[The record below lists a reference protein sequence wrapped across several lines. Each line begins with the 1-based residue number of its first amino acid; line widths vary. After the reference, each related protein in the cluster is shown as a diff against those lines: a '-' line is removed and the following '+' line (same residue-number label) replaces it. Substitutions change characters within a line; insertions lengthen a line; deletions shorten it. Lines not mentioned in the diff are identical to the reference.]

1 MMENACLMH
10 HNETAARLRRRVLH
24 RLSPLM
30 GVLLVAVAVL
40 SGCSDTWNDPHAPEP
55 ADKVTYY
62 ASYSNQPRHLDPVRA
77 YSAEEGLF
85 LEQIYEPPL
94 QYHFLK
100 RPYELITAT
109 AAKMPTVTYLDD
121 DRQPLG
127 SDAKSPA
134 YSVFTVNIQ
143 PGIRYQP
150 HPALAKAGGHPLYFF
165 EQANESAEYGS
176 LNDFAETGSRE
187 LVADDYIYAIKRM
200 GDPANKS
207 PLIGFMADYIVGLK
221 DFTKTIAEERKAENV
236 PLWLDLRQYDMNG
249 LEKIDNYTFA
259 ITINGKYPQF
269 RYWLATRFFSPIPWE
284 ADRFYH
290 NPGFKER
297 NLTLDWH
304 PIGTGPFM
312 MAENDPN
319 RKIVLVR
326 NPNFRD
332 ELYPDEGTPEDRE
345 KGLLADAGQPLP
357 MIDQAIFV
365 NEKASIPQWKKF
377 LQGYYDR
384 SGDESS
390 NINSAT
396 FDQAFNTGPDGM
408 SLSDELLDHGVRVDE
423 EIRPSL
429 YYTGFNMLDPV
440 VGGYSEKQRK
450 LRRAIS
456 IAWDDQEFID
466 IFYNGLGQ
474 QAQSPIPPGLF
485 GAKEGREG
493 INPLIFDWDEQRN
506 RPVRK
511 PIEHAKKLLAE
522 AGYPG
527 GRDAVTGKPLVL
539 YLDTAGS
546 DSGPGADWMRKQLDK
561 LGIQLEFRSTD
572 YTRFKE
578 KMRQGN
584 TQIFRWGWLADY
596 PDPENFLF
604 MLDSHQGAQKCKCD
618 GVNTANY
625 DNPEYDRLFD
635 RMKTMDNSPERAAII
650 DKMVNIVRRDNPW
663 IMGFHVKDYYL
674 SNAWVHNTKRHGI
687 SLGTLKYV
695 RVEPALRAEKQLAWN
710 RPVLTPLFIT
720 LGVVIALVIPAVRAY
735 RRRQHSTVVGGRPE

>member
-1 MMENACLMH
+1 MMKNACFMH
-10 HNETAARLRRRVLH
+10 HDETAARYRRHFPH
-24 RLSPLM
+24 RLPLLT
-30 GVLLVAVAVL
+30 GVLLIAIAIL
-40 SGCSDTWNDPHAPEP
+40 SSCSDTWNNPHAPE
-55 ADKVTYY
+55 AENKVTYY
-62 ASYSNQPRHLDPVRA
+62 ANYSNQPRHLDPVRA
-77 YSAEEGLF
+77 YSTEEGLF

-109 AAKMPTVTYLDD
+109 ASDMPTVTYLDEN
-121 DRQPLG
+121 RQFLD
-127 SDAKSPA
+127 SDAESPA
-134 YSVFTVNIQ
+134 YSVFTIKIKS
-143 PGIRYQP
+143 GIRYQP
-150 HPALAKAGGHPLYFF
+150 HPALAKAAGQPLYFL
-165 EQANESAEYGS
+165 EHASESAKYHS
-176 LNDFAETGSRE
+176 LNDFAKTGSRE
-187 LVADDYIYAIKRM
+187 LLADDYIYAIKRM

-221 DFTKTIAEERKAENV
+221 DFTETITKKRKADDA
-236 PLWLDLRQYDMNG
+236 PLWMDLRLYDMSG
-249 LEKIDNYTFA
+249 LEKIDDYTFT

-312 MAENDPN
+312 MVENDPN

-326 NPNFRD
+326 NPDFR
-332 ELYPDEGTPEDRE
+332 EEFYPREGAPGDQE
-345 KGLLADAGQPLP
+345 KGFLADAGQPLP
-357 MIDQAIFV
+357 LIDQAVFV

-396 FDQAFNTGPDGM
+396 FDQAFNTGSDGI
-408 SLSDELLDHGVRVDE
+408 SLSEKLLNHGVRVDE

-466 IFYNGLGQ
+466 IFHNGLGQ

-485 GAKEGREG
+485 GAREGREG
-493 INPLIFDWDEQRN
+493 VNVWIFDWDEQRN

-511 PIEHAKKLLAE
+511 SIDYAKKLLAE

-539 YLDTAGS
+539 YLDSTGS
-546 DSGPGADWMRKQLDK
+546 DSGPGAAWMRKQLDK
-561 LGIQLEFRSTD
+561 LSIQLEFRPTD

-578 KMRQGN
+578 KMRHGN

-604 MLDSHQGAQKCKCD
+604 MLDSRQGAQKCKCD
-618 GVNTANY
+618 GINTANY

-650 DKMVNIVRRDNPW
+650 DRMVNIIRRDNPF
-663 IMGFHVKDYYL
+663 IMGFHLKDYYL

-695 RVEPALRAEKQLAWN
+695 RVDPVLRSKQQLARN
-710 RPVLTPLFIT
+710 RPILAPLLVS
-720 LGVVIALVIPAVRAY
+720 LGTIIVLVILAVRAY
-735 RRRQHSTVVGGRPE
+735 HRRQHSTVTGGRPE

>member
-10 HNETAARLRRRVLH
+10 HNETAARLRHRVFS

-30 GVLLVAVAVL
+30 GALLMAVTVL

-55 ADKVTYY
+55 EDKVTYY

-109 AAKMPTVTYLDD
+109 ASEMPTVTYLDEN
-121 DRQPLG
+121 RQPLG
-127 SDAKSPA
+127 SNAESPA
-134 YSVFTVNIQ
+134 YSVFTVKIQ
-143 PGIRYQP
+143 SGIRYQP
-150 HPALAKAGGHPLYFF
+150 HPALAKAGGHALYFF
-165 EQANESAEYGS
+165 EHANESAEYGS

-187 LVADDYIYAIKRM
+187 LLADDYIYAIKRI

-221 DFTKTIAEERKAENV
+221 DFTKTIAEERKAENI
-236 PLWLDLRQYDMNG
+236 PLWLDLRQHDMSG
-249 LEKIDNYTFA
+249 LKKIDDHTFA

-269 RYWLATRFFSPIPWE
+269 RYWLATRFFSPLPWE

-326 NPNFRD
+326 NPNFRE
-332 ELYPDEGTPEDRE
+332 ELYPDEGAPGDEQ
-345 KGLLADAGQPLP
+345 KGLLADAGQALP

-408 SLSDELLDHGVRVDE
+408 SLSEELLSHGVRVDE

-511 PIEHAKKLLAE
+511 SIEYAKKLLAE

-561 LGIQLEFRSTD
+561 LGIQLEFRPTD

-635 RMKTMDNSPERAAII
+635 QMKTMDNGPERAGII
-650 DKMVNIVRRDNPW
+650 DKMVDIVRRDNPW

-695 RVEPALRAEKQLAWN
+695 RVEPALREEKQLGWN
-710 RPVLTPLFIT
+710 RPILIPLLIT
-720 LGVVIALVIPAVRAY
+720 LGIVIALVIPAVRAY

>member
-1 MMENACLMH
+1 MNGD
-10 HNETAARLRRRVLH
+10 ETAVIH
-24 RLSPLM
+24 RTGSIQPQCLPLM
-30 GVLLVAVAVL
+30 GVLAVALALLV
-40 SGCSDTWNDPHAPEP
+40 GCSDTWNNPHEPEP
-55 ADKVTYY
+55 KGLVTYY

-85 LEQIYEPPL
+85 LEQIYESPL

-100 RPYELITAT
+100 RPYELVTAT
-109 AAKMPTVTYLDD
+109 AKEMPTITYLDEHH
-121 DRQPLG
+121 QPLG
-127 SDAKSPA
+127 EGADSPT
-134 YSVFTVNIQ
+134 YSVFTIKIQ

-150 HPALAKAGGHPLYFF
+150 HPALATDGDHNLYFF
-165 EQANESAEYGS
+165 EHASESAEYRS
-176 LNDFAETGSRE
+176 LKDFTKTGSRE
-187 LVADDYIYAIKRM
+187 LVVDDYIYAIKRM

-207 PLIGFMADYIVGLK
+207 PLIGFMASYIVGLK
-221 DFTKTIAEERKAENV
+221 AWTQTITEIRKANEERA
-236 PLWLDLRQYDMNG
+236 WLDLRQYPMEG
-249 LEKIDNYTFA
+249 LEKVDDYTFN
-259 ITINGKYPQF
+259 ITIQGRYPQF

-290 NPGFKER
+290 NPGFMAH

-312 MAENDPN
+312 MKKNDPN
-319 RKIVLVR
+319 RKIVLTR
-326 NPNFRD
+326 NPNYRD
-332 ELYPDEGTPEDRE
+332 AYYPADGAFGDQE
-345 KGLLADAGQPLP
+345 KGLLADAGKPLP
-357 MIDQAIFV
+357 MIDQAVFI

-396 FDQAFNTGPDGM
+396 FDQAFSMRPNGI
-408 SLSDELLDHGVRVDE
+408 SLSPTLLAHGIKVDE

-429 YYTGFNMLDPV
+429 YYTGFNMLDSV
-440 VGGYSEKQRK
+440 VGGYSEKQQM

-474 QAQSPIPPGLF
+474 MAQGPIPSGLF
-485 GAKEGREG
+485 GAKSGKSG
-493 INPLIFDWDEQRN
+493 MNPWIFDWDDNRN
-506 RPVRK
+506 QPVRK
-511 PIEHAKKLLAE
+511 SIKHAKKLLAA

-527 GRDAVTGKPLVL
+527 GRHAVTGKPLVL
-539 YLDTAGS
+539 YLDTSGS
-546 DSGPGADWMRKQLDK
+546 DSGPSADWMRKQLEK
-561 LGIQLEFRSTD
+561 LDIQLEFRPTD

-604 MLDSHQGAQKCKCD
+604 MLDSRQRAQKCQCD

-625 DNPEYDRLFD
+625 DHPEYDRLFD
-635 RMKTMDNSPERAAII
+635 QMKTMDNGPERAAII
-650 DKMVNIVRRDNPW
+650 DELVDIMRKDNPW
-663 IMGFHVKDYYL
+663 IMGFYVKDYYL
-674 SNAWVHNTKRHGI
+674 SNAWVHNTRRHGI
-687 SLGTLKYV
+687 SQGTLKYL
-695 RVEPALRAEKQLAWN
+695 RIEPDLRTEKQLDWN
-710 RPVLTPLFIT
+710 HPVLTPLLVT
-720 LGVVIALVIPAVRAY
+720 LGFVVALIIPAVRTY
-735 RRRQHSTVVGGRPE
+735 RRRQRSIVIGAGQK